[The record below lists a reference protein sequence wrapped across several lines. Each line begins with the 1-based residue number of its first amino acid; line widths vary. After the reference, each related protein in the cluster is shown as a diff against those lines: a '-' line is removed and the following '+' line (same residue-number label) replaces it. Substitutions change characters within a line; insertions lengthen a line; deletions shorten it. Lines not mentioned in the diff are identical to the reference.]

1 MKKIFM
7 TLAAVAVA
15 ATVNAQM
22 YIGGNI
28 GYNNNKSN
36 NGAVGTPATQET
48 TTNQFTFAPEFGMS
62 INDKWGFGVILGV
75 TSNKNETKMVGAAAT
90 AAAAAGQPTSTET
103 SSTRFSIQPY
113 ARYKFIKWGKADIF
127 VDGGLNFATTSQK
140 DMKAE
145 MDFGLFVSPGIAY
158 NFNEKW
164 SVAARLTNMFTVGYH
179 KDAVPDVD
187 GAPDAATS
195 FNINAGTGNFVIG
208 NILFGVY
215 YNF

>member
-1 MKKIFM
+1 M

-15 ATVNAQM
+15 ATMNAQM

-28 GYNNNKSN
+28 GYSSNKTN
-36 NGAVGTPATQET
+36 NGTVGTAATQET
-48 TTNQFTFAPEFGMS
+48 TTSGFTFAPEFGMS

-75 TSNKNETKMVGAAAT
+75 TSNKQEDKLVGAAAT
-90 AAAAAGQPTSTET
+90 AAAAAGQPTSTDAT
-103 SSTRFSIQPY
+103 TTRFSIQPY

-140 DMKAE
+140 DMKAA

-164 SVAARLTNMFTVGYH
+164 SVAARLTDMFTIGYH
-179 KDAVPDVD
+179 KDAVADVD
-187 GAPDAATS
+187 GAPDPATR